1 MMTRI
6 LSCRPANR
14 DDAGFAMLTVLLA
27 MVILTLLGSALLANG
42 LTALPLARHQQD
54 FNAALGAAEAGIDDY
69 IARLNQNY
77 NYATSPDSNGAFTA
91 FVPVSAGSPSSYTY
105 AVDSS
110 QLATSGGVTLSVT
123 GRTGKVTRTVR
134 VGLRPYG
141 FLDALSQ
148 TDYNLVDPALF
159 PLQGM
164 DVAQTTAACKYHA
177 WEAGPGPGGRGPS
190 SACSGLLNYWV
201 TGNVLD
207 GPMHSNDDFYLCGT
221 PQFNDTVDSGDPS
234 VAGAPYWRNP
244 AGSCGGDA
252 PVFKAGPPS
261 GQHLISLPP
270 SSKALKSKTTPGL
283 PGTGCLYTGP
293 TAITITGATMTVLSP
308 DTKLTNVNCVG
319 SNVPLPVNRT
329 IYVQDIPGIGDP
341 NFGVC
346 MITVGWNGD
355 ACTKGNAYVR
365 GNLSDE
371 LTIVADNNI
380 ILTGDVTYDSFTA
393 TGPRRVLGLI
403 ATNSVLVNHPVTN
416 KGCAG
421 GTADSAGWC
430 NVTGTVAFGS
440 DNYAV
445 PLNNP
450 TINAA
455 MLSLQHSFSVLNFD
469 KGLTTGLGAVR
480 LTGSVAGL
488 FMDTEGVFGN
498 GGGLIHGY
506 DVDYKYDN
514 RLRNGGLVPPNFLEP
529 AATFWHRIS
538 FTDCSSGATPRSC

>member
-1 MMTRI
+1 MMSRFM
-6 LSCRPANR
+6 CRRLANR
-14 DDAGFAMLTVLLA
+14 DDSGFAMLTVLLA
-27 MVILTLLGSALLANG
+27 MVILTLLGSVLLANG
-42 LTALPLARHQQD
+42 LSALPLARHQQD
-54 FNAALGAAEAGIDDY
+54 FNAALGAAEAGVDDY

-77 NYATSPDSNGAFTA
+77 NYATSPDSNTAFTS
-91 FVPVSAGSPSSYTY
+91 FVPVAAGSPSSYTY

-110 QLATSGGVTLSVT
+110 QLAATGGITLSVT
-123 GRTGKVTRTVR
+123 GQTGKVTRTVR

-148 TDYNLVDPALF
+148 TDYNIVDPALF
-159 PLQGM
+159 PLPGLSV
-164 DVAQTTAACKYHA
+164 DQTLAACKYHA
-177 WEAGPGPGGRGPS
+177 WGPGPGPGGRGPS
-190 SACSGLLNYWV
+190 TVCAGLLNYWV

-207 GPMHSNDDFYLCGT
+207 GPMQSNDDYYLCGK
-221 PQFNDTVDSGDPS
+221 PQFLDTVDSGDPS
-234 VAGAPYWRNP
+234 VAGAPYWMNP
-244 AGSCGGDA
+244 SGGCGGDA
-252 PVFKAGPPS
+252 PVFKKGVPN
-261 GQHLISLPP
+261 GQHLITLPP
-270 SSKALKSKTTPGL
+270 SGKVLQSKTTPGIL
-283 PGTGCLYTGP
+283 GTGCLYTGP

-319 SNVPLPVNRT
+319 TNVPLPVNRT

-341 NFGVC
+341 NFGIC
-346 MITVGWNGD
+346 MITVTWNAD
-355 ACTKGNAYVR
+355 ACDKGNAYIR
-365 GNLSDE
+365 GTLSDD

-380 ILTGDVTYDSFTA
+380 ILTGNVTYDSFTA

-403 ATNSVLVNHPVTN
+403 ATNSVLVNHPVT
-416 KGCAG
+416 KTGCAA

-445 PLNNP
+445 PLINP

-488 FMDTEGVFGN
+488 FMDTEGVFGA
-498 GGGLIHGY
+498 GGALIHGY
-506 DVDYKYDN
+506 DVNYAYDN
-514 RLRNGGLVPPNFLEP
+514 RLRNGGLVPPNFLDP

-538 FTDCSSGATPRSC
+538 FTDCSSGATLRSC